1 MCTNV
6 VLEKIVKEKK
16 RKIMFVLILFVLE
29 NVIQI
34 YENKSINQITLR
46 VVL

>member
-1 MCTNV
+1 
-6 VLEKIVKEKK
+6 
-16 RKIMFVLILFVLE
+16 MFVLILFVLE